1 MLKHYSCNVC
11 TKVFFRSDSLSVHL
25 RSHTGAKPFTCA
37 LCAQR
42 FSQDSTLKKHL
53 STDTNLKQFSCLQCS
68 KTFKDVCTRHQEN
81 HFSGVHHVFR
91 NSAQSCSVVE
101 VPVQYLNTQ
110 ENEQLQLLEIKTDIE
125 FFGCKIGL

>member
-1 MLKHYSCNVC
+1 MKDVIL
-11 TKVFFRSDSLSVHL
+11 F
-25 RSHTGAKPFTCA
+25 SHSPRVQGLIRHNP
-37 LCAQR
+37 Q
-42 FSQDSTLKKHL
+42 
-53 STDTNLKQFSCLQCS
+53 
-68 KTFKDVCTRHQEN
+68 KTFKHGYKFKAIQLLAVLEDFLYRKDVCTRQQEN

-125 FFGCKIGL
+125 FFDCKIGL